1 MSKPEDMPGHILWF
15 LLCPNATKQGGQT
28 AALLQSV
35 EKVRLELGFF

>member
-1 MSKPEDMPGHILWF
+1 MSKPENTHRRILWF
-15 LLCPNATKQGGQT
+15 LLCPDAAKQGGQT